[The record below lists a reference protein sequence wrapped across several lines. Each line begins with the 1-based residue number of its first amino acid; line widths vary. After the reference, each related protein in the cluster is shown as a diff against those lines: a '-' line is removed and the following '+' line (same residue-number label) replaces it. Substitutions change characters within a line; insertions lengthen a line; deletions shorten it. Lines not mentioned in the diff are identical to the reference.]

1 MTIYGVA
8 LLAAC
13 TLLGAWLGEM
23 LGMALGVKANV
34 GGVGMAMLMLIAAR
48 YWLSKPKKGGGK
60 PIMSHGMKFGVEF
73 WAMMYIPIVVAMA
86 ATQNV
91 VVAVKGGPMV
101 AIAAIATVA
110 LCFGC
115 VWLLGKLWPPEKPS
129 VTPVEGAVIAGDP
142 DAAAKGATP

>member
-13 TLLGAWLGEM
+13 TLLGYYLGEL
-23 LGMALGVKANV
+23 LGQALGVKANV
-34 GGVGMAMLMLIAAR
+34 GGVGIAMLMLIAAR
-48 YWLSKPKKGGGK
+48 YWLSKPRDGDK

-101 AIAAIATVA
+101 AIAAITTTA

-115 VWLLGKLWPPEKPS
+115 VWLLGRLWPPEKPS
-129 VTPVEGAVIAGDP
+129 VTPSEGAVIAGDP
-142 DAAAKGATP
+142 DAAAKGGKL